1 MTSTAPVSAAFARP
15 QAMSPADLDDVE
27 RIEKAVYAFPWT
39 RKNFADSISSGYSA
53 WVVRDAGAMLGY
65 CVLMM
70 VLDEGHLLNI
80 SVAKDAQGRGVGRH
94 LLDWTEKVAVS
105 LGARTVLLEVRPSN
119 PVAQGF
125 YERHRYERIGVRR
138 NYYPAPD
145 GREDAIVM
153 RKTFLAGEHQVNGSA
168 RQAGRGAL

>member
-1 MTSTAPVSAAFARP
+1 MTTVNPLTLATPAPMA
-15 QAMSPADLDDVE
+15 PADLDDVE
-27 RIEKAVYAFPWT
+27 RIEADVYAFPWT

-53 WVVRDAGAMLGY
+53 WVVRESGVLLGY

-80 SVAKDAQGRGVGRH
+80 SVAKSAQGRGVGR
-94 LLDWTEKVAVS
+94 LLLEWTEKVAVS

-119 PVAQGF
+119 PLAQGF
-125 YERHRYERIGVRR
+125 YERHRFEKIGVRR
-138 NYYPAPD
+138 NYYPAPS

-153 RKTFLAGEHQVNGSA
+153 RKTFLTGEHRVDGSA
-168 RQAGRGAL
+168 RNAGRGAL

>member
-1 MTSTAPVSAAFARP
+1 MTSTAATQLSFAKP
-15 QAMSPADLDDVE
+15 LAMTPADLDDVE
-27 RIEKAVYAFPWT
+27 RIENSVYAFPWT

-80 SVAKDAQGRGVGRH
+80 SVAKDAQGKGVGRF

-138 NYYPAPD
+138 NYYPAPG

-153 RKTFLAGEHQVNGSA
+153 RKTFLAGEHQVSGSA